1 MSDGTLRGSASPGVR
16 DDVLTVEGLRVSY
29 RSGRRTIDAVR
40 GVDIGVPRGGVVAL
54 VGESGSGKSSVSQA
68 LVRRLPENGTIAGGV
83 VRFDGFDLT
92 RMRERELRRIRGA
105 RIGFVPQD
113 PNASLNPVM
122 RVGEQIAEGLRLHLG
137 LSRAAAAE
145 RAVRILGDVGLP
157 HPEARARQYPH
168 ELSGGMKQRVL
179 IGMAWS
185 CDPRLVIA
193 DEPTSALDVTVQR
206 HVLDQ
211 IAALAEER
219 GTAVLLVTHDLG
231 VAKDRAQEVVVMQQG
246 LVVDRGTTAEVLGAP
261 RTDYTRELVAAAP
274 GLTSRRIEPT
284 IEGDPG
290 ASDALSDAPLL
301 EVEGLRKTFAH
312 AGGAFVAV
320 DGVSFAVRAGQTVAL
335 VGESGSG
342 KTTTARMAA
351 RIADADD
358 GRILFRGD
366 DVTALR
372 GARLREW
379 RRSVQ
384 VVYQNPFGSLDPR
397 MSIEAV
403 VAEPLRAFRIGSRD
417 ERARRVRELLDAVRL
432 PSSVAERLPAELS
445 GGQRQ
450 RVAIARA
457 LALQPGLLVLD
468 EPVSALDVSVQTQ
481 ILQVLVAL
489 QASLGL
495 GYLFITHDFGVVRQ
509 IADHVVVMRSGRV
522 VEQGSA
528 SRMLSTPGS
537 DYAREL
543 LEAVPGSLG

>member
-1 MSDGTLRGSASPGVR
+1 MSDGIPRGGTARDDAAR
-16 DDVLTVEGLRVSY
+16 DDVLTVEGLHVRY

-40 GVDIGVPRGGVVAL
+40 GVDLRVPRGGIVAL

-68 LVRRLPENGTIAGGV
+68 LVRRLPENGLVSGGA
-83 VRFDGFDLT
+83 VRFDGVDLT
-92 RMRERELRRIRGA
+92 RVRERELRRIRGG

-122 RVGEQIAEGLRLHLG
+122 RVGEQIAEGLRLHVG
-137 LSRAAAAE
+137 LSRVDAAE

-211 IAALAEER
+211 IASLAAER

-246 LVVDRGTTAEVLGAP
+246 LVVDQGTTAEVLGAP
-261 RTDYTRELVAAAP
+261 RTEYTRELVAAAP
-274 GLTSRRIEPT
+274 GLTSRRLEPS
-284 IEGDPG
+284 IEGD
-290 ASDALSDAPLL
+290 SVEDVDAPVLL
-301 EVEGLRKTFAH
+301 EVDGLRKTF
-312 AGGAFVAV
+312 GDFVAV
-320 DGVSFAVRAGQTVAL
+320 GGVSFAVRAGQTVAL

-351 RIADADD
+351 RIADADE
-358 GRILFRGD
+358 GRLLFRGE

-372 GARLREW
+372 GAGLREW

-403 VAEPLRAFRIGSRD
+403 VAEPLRAFRIGSRP
-417 ERARRVRELLDAVRL
+417 ERARRVRGLLDAVRL

-457 LALQPGLLVLD
+457 LALQPDLLVLD

-481 ILQVLVAL
+481 ILQVLVDL

-509 IADHVVVMRSGRV
+509 IADHVVVMRAGKV
-522 VEQGSA
+522 VEQGA
-528 SRMLSTPGS
+528 ARRMLSTPGS